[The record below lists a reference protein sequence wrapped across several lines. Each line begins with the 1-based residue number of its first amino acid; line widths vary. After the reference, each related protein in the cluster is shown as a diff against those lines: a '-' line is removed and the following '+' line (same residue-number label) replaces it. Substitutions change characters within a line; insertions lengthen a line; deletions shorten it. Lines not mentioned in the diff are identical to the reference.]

1 MAQNFSLTISPEFI
15 RKRPAMHPADQRSMS
30 SPKDEATWVGF
41 GVSFLIICI
50 TLCNYILYIYMYIL
64 IHNAH
69 MFIHV
74 GMLYIHIYISLHN
87 IFLNKKDCPV
97 EEQRQ
102 QRQQRPSR
110 FEHLNGARCLA
121 AFWIV
126 CAHYTPRE
134 EIEEDGWSWSC
145 RAYYRVNVAGLE
157 HIFFF

>member
-1 MAQNFSLTISPEFI
+1 
-15 RKRPAMHPADQRSMS
+15 MH
-30 SPKDEATWVGF
+30 
-41 GVSFLIICI
+41 IC
-50 TLCNYILYIYMYIL
+50 LYMLVCYIY
-64 IHNAH
+64 
-69 MFIHV
+69 
-74 GMLYIHIYISLHN
+74 IYISLHN

-134 EIEEDGWSWSC
+134 EIEEDGWSLSC

-157 HIFFF
+157 HIFYVLFFLNIFIYLDILSF